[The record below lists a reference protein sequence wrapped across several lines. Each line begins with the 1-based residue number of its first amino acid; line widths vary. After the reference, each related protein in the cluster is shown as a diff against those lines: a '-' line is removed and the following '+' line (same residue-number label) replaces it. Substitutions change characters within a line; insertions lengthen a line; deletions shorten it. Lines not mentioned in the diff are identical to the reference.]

1 MHHRAGDF
9 FAFVHHASSIAL
21 TESRKTLETQGLRA
35 HQTRFFTHTL
45 WRRAISNGFLHTA
58 SLFKSH
64 AVRTSQDAKM
74 VAVHRYSYGK
84 IATNDLA

>member
-21 TESRKTLETQGLRA
+21 TESRKTLEKQGLRA

-45 WRRAISNGFLHTA
+45 WRRAIF
-58 SLFKSH
+58 FPF
-64 AVRTSQDAKM
+64 
-74 VAVHRYSYGK
+74 RYATDRA
-84 IATNDLA
+84 ATNTR